1 MGAPWGGGGSSQT
14 SLAPQLHLLPGH
26 VTSSHAV
33 DYRTG
38 ITCELRCGRLVPT
51 LSTGRPGRGH
61 PPVLLPA
68 AERSVVLA
76 WS

>member
-1 MGAPWGGGGSSQT
+1 MRAPWGGGAAPRRT
-14 SLAPQLHLLPGH
+14 LAPQLHLLPGH